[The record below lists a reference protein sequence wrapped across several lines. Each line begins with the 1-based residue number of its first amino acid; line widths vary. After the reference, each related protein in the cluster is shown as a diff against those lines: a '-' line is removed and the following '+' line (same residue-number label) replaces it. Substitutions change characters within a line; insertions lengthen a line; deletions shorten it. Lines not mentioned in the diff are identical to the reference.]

1 MDNYDH
7 KSQNEQTQANLKKAL
22 DWEQSFVK
30 FMHNY
35 QKDNNVSHLFDLA
48 FNSERSIEDELGY
61 IHDYQKVSG
70 FFILITQPNSQ
81 FWNSKS
87 WIFLLFLTSEIVFE
101 KKPN

>member
-1 MDNYDH
+1 MQAFQILVDNYDH

-22 DWEQSFVK
+22 DWEQSFIK

-61 IHDYQKVSG
+61 IHDYQKFHTLYLSHLIQQSIMKVKITSFVFC
-70 FFILITQPNSQ
+70 FFY
-81 FWNSKS
+81 
-87 WIFLLFLTSEIVFE
+87 
-101 KKPN
+101 

>member
-35 QKDNNVSHLFDLA
+35 QKENNVSHLFDLA

-61 IHDYQKVSG
+61 IHDYQKFHTLYLSHLIQQSIRESAIFVFC
-70 FFILITQPNSQ
+70 FFI
-81 FWNSKS
+81 
-87 WIFLLFLTSEIVFE
+87 
-101 KKPN
+101 